1 MGKINWGR
9 VLLGG
14 LVAGVVIN
22 IVEYVSNVYVFAMQN
37 DAAMKALGVHLVPN
51 AIPMFLAVGFVL
63 GIATIW
69 LYAAVRPRYGAG
81 AATAVVAAIGVWII
95 GYALPN
101 VEIWLNGIF
110 PARLLCIASLVGLVE
125 IIIASV
131 AGAAVYKEA

>member
-1 MGKINWGR
+1 MSKINWGR

-22 IVEYVSNVYVFAMQN
+22 LVEYVANVYVFAAQN
-37 DAAMKALGVHLVPN
+37 DAAMKALGVHLVPH
-51 AIPMFLAVGFVL
+51 AIPMFLVVGFVI

-81 AATAVVAAIGVWII
+81 AATAVIAALGVWVI

-101 VEIWLNGIF
+101 FEIWLNGIF
-110 PARLLCIASLVGLVE
+110 PARLLFIGSLVGLVE
-125 IIIASV
+125 IIVASV

>member
-1 MGKINWGR
+1 MSKINWGR

-22 IVEYVSNVYVFAMQN
+22 LVEYVFNTYVVASQN
-37 DAAMKALGVHLVPN
+37 DAAMKALGVQLPSN
-51 AIPMFLAVGFVL
+51 AIPMFVLNGFLL
-63 GIATIW
+63 GIAAIW
-69 LYAAVRPRYGAG
+69 LYAAARPRYGASAKT
-81 AATAVVAAIGVWII
+81 AALTALGVWVI

-101 VEIWLNGIF
+101 FGLGASGIF

-125 IIIASV
+125 IIVASI